1 MAFNPSWPK
10 WIQASI
16 AKYFKTVANNNN
28 YVSLVEE
35 LEERTTEF
43 MESPQRLEIRM
54 NGPFVRNASA
64 NYYLMDVDVN
74 ILIFSHMDDTDDNVY
89 DGIDIAGI
97 MAEAASGPIPV
108 YQLGNLVG
116 DDGSQLG
123 CLTMTRDG
131 VKVFHFGELTR
142 QDRLR
147 QFSVDA
153 GYKLELFL

>member
-16 AKYFKTVANNNN
+16 AKHFKAAANAHN

-43 MESPQRLEIRM
+43 MESPQRIEIRM

-89 DGIDIAGI
+89 DGIDIAGV
-97 MAEAASGPIPV
+97 MAEAASQSIPV

-116 DDGSQLG
+116 DDGSQIA
-123 CLTMTRDG
+123 CLSMTRDG
-131 VKVFHFGELTR
+131 VKVFHFGEITR

-153 GYKLELFL
+153 GYKLEIFL

>member
-1 MAFNPSWPK
+1 MAYNASWPK
-10 WIQASI
+10 WIQASV
-16 AKYFKTVANNNN
+16 ARYFKAVANSNG

-64 NYYLMDVDVN
+64 NYYLLDVDVN
-74 ILIFSHMDDTDDNVY
+74 ILIFSHMDSTEDNVY
-89 DGIDIAGI
+89 DGIDIAGV
-97 MAEAASGPIPV
+97 MAQAASEPIPV
-108 YQLGNLVG
+108 YQLGNLEG

-123 CLTMTRDG
+123 CLTLSRDG

-153 GYKLELFL
+153 GYKLEIFN